1 MEQLSSQYSLGRIVH
16 SPNLFFRCR
25 KIFVG
30 EREMGVVVAIVNQ
43 KGGVG
48 KTTTA
53 INLSACLAELG
64 KRVLLVDCDPQANA
78 TSGIGFY
85 RGTARPHLY
94 DALSGL
100 VNVKQAIH
108 ATQFPNLFLLPSDME
123 LAGAEIELVQEEG
136 REQAFR
142 NLLAPIKPEF
152 DILILDAP
160 PSLGILTVNCLA
172 AADYLLIP
180 IQCEYYALEGLGNL
194 LSTIRR
200 IRMAFNPALTILG
213 ILRTMYDARTNLAH
227 QVSAELQ
234 KHFPQWLL
242 KTVIPRT
249 VRLAEAPSHGLPII
263 HYDGRSIAAE
273 AYRQLAQ
280 EVLERLGM

>member
-1 MEQLSSQYSLGRIVH
+1 
-16 SPNLFFRCR
+16 
-25 KIFVG
+25 
-30 EREMGVVVAIVNQ
+30 MGIIVAIVNQ

-53 INLSACLAELG
+53 INLSACLADLG
-64 KRVLLVDCDPQANA
+64 KRVLLIDCDPQANA
-78 TSGIGFY
+78 TSGVGFH
-85 RGTARPHLY
+85 RSTARPHLY

-100 VNVKQAIH
+100 VDVKQAIH
-108 ATQFPNLFLLPSDME
+108 QTQFPNLLLIPSDME
-123 LAGAEIELVQEEG
+123 LAGAEVELVQQDEK
-136 REQAFR
+136 REQVIR
-142 NLLAPIKPEF
+142 NLIAPIKPEF
-152 DILILDAP
+152 DFLVLDAP

-213 ILRTMYDARTNLAH
+213 ILRTMYDTRTNLAH

-242 KTVIPRT
+242 RTVVPRT
-249 VRLAEAPSHGLPII
+249 IRLAEAPSHGLPII
-263 HYDGRSIAAE
+263 HYDSRSIAAE
-273 AYRQLAQ
+273 AYRQLAK
-280 EVLERLGM
+280 ELLERLGV

>member
-1 MEQLSSQYSLGRIVH
+1 LTPRH
-16 SPNLFFRCR
+16 PW
-25 KIFVG
+25 
-30 EREMGVVVAIVNQ
+30 A
-43 KGGVG
+43 
-48 KTTTA
+48 
-53 INLSACLAELG
+53 
-64 KRVLLVDCDPQANA
+64 
-78 TSGIGFY
+78 
-85 RGTARPHLY
+85 
-94 DALSGL
+94 
-100 VNVKQAIH
+100 
-108 ATQFPNLFLLPSDME
+108 
-123 LAGAEIELVQEEG
+123 
-136 REQAFR
+136 
-142 NLLAPIKPEF
+142 
-152 DILILDAP
+152 
-160 PSLGILTVNCLA
+160 ILTVNCLA

-242 KTVIPRT
+242 RTVIPRT

>member
-1 MEQLSSQYSLGRIVH
+1 
-16 SPNLFFRCR
+16 
-25 KIFVG
+25 
-30 EREMGVVVAIVNQ
+30 MGVMLAIVNQ

-64 KRVLLVDCDPQANA
+64 RRVLLVDCDPQANA
-78 TSGIGFY
+78 TSGLGFH

-100 VNVKQAIH
+100 VPIRQAIH
-108 ATQFPNLFLLPSDME
+108 ETPFANLFLLPSDME
-123 LAGAEIELVQEEG
+123 LAGVEVELATEEG
-136 REQAFR
+136 REQALR
-142 NLLAPIKPEF
+142 TLLSPLKNEF
-152 DILILDAP
+152 DLLVLDAP

-180 IQCEYYALEGLGNL
+180 LQCEYYALEGLGNL
-194 LSTIRR
+194 LSTVRR
-200 IRMAFNPALTILG
+200 IRMAFNPSLTILG
-213 ILRTMYDARTNLAH
+213 ILRTMFDSRTNLTH

-242 KTVIPRT
+242 RTVIPRT

-263 HYDGRSIAAE
+263 HYDGRSPAAD
-273 AYRQLAQ
+273 AYRQLAR
-280 EVLERLGM
+280 EVLERLGL

>member
-1 MEQLSSQYSLGRIVH
+1 
-16 SPNLFFRCR
+16 
-25 KIFVG
+25 
-30 EREMGVVVAIVNQ
+30 MGIILAIVNQ

-53 INLSACLAELG
+53 INLSACLADLG
-64 KRVLLVDCDPQANA
+64 KRVLLVDCDPQANS
-78 TSGIGFY
+78 TSGFGFH
-85 RGTARPHLY
+85 RGMARPHLY

-100 VNVKQAIH
+100 VDVKQSIH
-108 ATQFPNLFLLPSDME
+108 ATPFENLFLLPSDME
-123 LAGAEIELVQEEG
+123 LAGAEVELVQEEG
-136 REQAFR
+136 REQALR
-142 NLLAPIKPEF
+142 NLLYNVKADFEL
-152 DILILDAP
+152 LILDAP

-172 AADYLLIP
+172 AADYLLVP

-194 LSTIRR
+194 LSTVRR

-227 QVSAELQ
+227 QVSSELQ

-242 KTVIPRT
+242 RTVIPRT
-249 VRLAEAPSHGLPII
+249 IRLAEAPSHGLPII

-273 AYRQLAQ
+273 AYRQLAM
-280 EVLERLGM
+280 EVLERLGI

>member
-1 MEQLSSQYSLGRIVH
+1 
-16 SPNLFFRCR
+16 
-25 KIFVG
+25 
-30 EREMGVVVAIVNQ
+30 MGVVVAIVNQ

-78 TSGIGFY
+78 TSGIGFH

-123 LAGAEIELVQEEG
+123 LAGAEVELVQEEG

-242 KTVIPRT
+242 RTVIPRT

>member
-1 MEQLSSQYSLGRIVH
+1 
-16 SPNLFFRCR
+16 
-25 KIFVG
+25 
-30 EREMGVVVAIVNQ
+30 MGAILAVVNQ

-64 KRVLLVDCDPQANA
+64 KRVLLIDCDPQANA
-78 TSGIGFY
+78 TSGVGFN
-85 RGTARPHLY
+85 RSTARPHLY

-100 VNVKQAIH
+100 VQAQQAIH
-108 ATQFPNLFLLPSDME
+108 ATKFENLFLLPSDME
-123 LAGAEIELVQEEG
+123 LAGAEVELM
-136 REQAFR
+136 REDGGKQALKD
-142 NLLAPIKPEF
+142 LLTPLKPEF
-152 DILILDAP
+152 DLLILDAP
-160 PSLGILTVNCLA
+160 PSLGVLTVNCLA
-172 AADYLLIP
+172 ATDYLLIP
-180 IQCEYYALEGLGNL
+180 LQCEYYALEGLGNL

-213 ILRTMYDARTNLAH
+213 ILRTMYDGRTNLAQ
-227 QVSAELQ
+227 QVSMELQ

-263 HYDGRSIAAE
+263 YYDGRSIAAE

-280 EVLERLGM
+280 EVLERLGLSLPAA

>member
-1 MEQLSSQYSLGRIVH
+1 
-16 SPNLFFRCR
+16 
-25 KIFVG
+25 
-30 EREMGVVVAIVNQ
+30 MGVIVAVVNQ

-64 KRVLLVDCDPQANA
+64 RKVLLVDCDPQANA
-78 TSGIGFY
+78 TSGVGFH
-85 RGTARPHLY
+85 RSAAHPHLY

-100 VNVKQAIH
+100 VDVRQAIH
-108 ATQFPNLFLLPSDME
+108 ATPFDNLFLLPSEME
-123 LAGAEIELVQEEG
+123 LAGAEAELAQES
-136 REQAFR
+136 EQERALHLR
-142 NLLAPIKPEF
+142 DLLVPIKPEF
-152 DILILDAP
+152 DFLVLDAP

-180 IQCEYYALEGLGNL
+180 LQCEYYALEGLGNL
-194 LSTIRR
+194 LSTVRR

-213 ILRTMYDARTNLAH
+213 ILRTMFDSRTNLAH

-234 KHFPQWLL
+234 KHFPQWVL

-263 HYDGRSIAAE
+263 HYDGRNVAAE
-273 AYRQLAQ
+273 AYRQLAR
-280 EVLERLGM
+280 EVLERLGLTAVAA

>member
-1 MEQLSSQYSLGRIVH
+1 MVRTCFS
-16 SPNLFFRCR
+16 
-25 KIFVG
+25 
-30 EREMGVVVAIVNQ
+30 VAA
-43 KGGVG
+43 K
-48 KTTTA
+48 
-53 INLSACLAELG
+53 
-64 KRVLLVDCDPQANA
+64 
-78 TSGIGFY
+78 
-85 RGTARPHLY
+85 
-94 DALSGL
+94 
-100 VNVKQAIH
+100 
-108 ATQFPNLFLLPSDME
+108 
-123 LAGAEIELVQEEG
+123 
-136 REQAFR
+136 
-142 NLLAPIKPEF
+142 
-152 DILILDAP
+152 
-160 PSLGILTVNCLA
+160 ILTVNCLA

-242 KTVIPRT
+242 RTVIPRT